1 MSKIK
6 KSNKQ
11 QPLRLGFIGGGSSS
25 TIGQAH
31 YTASHLDGRWQL
43 DSGFFSR
50 QKSINYKTGKNWN
63 VASNRIYNSLSEF
76 ISKEAK
82 KLDAVVVQN
91 PMGMGYKGVMSI
103 VKHIKG
109 EKVKSRID
117 TGVELVTFENMNS
130 KEMQELLNPPIAK
143 YLQEK

>member
-1 MSKIK
+1 MLKMK
-6 KSNKQ
+6 KLNKHE
-11 QPLRLGFIGGGSSS
+11 PLKLGFIGGGSSS

-82 KLDAVVVQN
+82 KLDAVVVLTPTPN
-91 PMGMGYKGVMSI
+91 HHKTLI
-103 VKHIKG
+103 DLAVKKIPIICEKPLVSSLKQAKLIQKFIK
-109 EKVKSRID
+109 KKR
-117 TGVELVTFENMNS
+117 
-130 KEMQELLNPPIAK
+130 
-143 YLQEK
+143 